1 MKLLA
6 IIIVIFGCQELL
18 GQVKFERQR
27 KIDTLF
33 DADLKL
39 YPDKTF
45 KFSDSRNLI
54 SNWYW
59 PNYSGKWQLNEDT
72 LRFTITFTSEDYRR
86 ENYDS
91 IIFTTRKYLVKY
103 NKLLEIDGNEKYSWG
118 NFKYLAWGNFKFL
131 ATIYG
136 R

>member
-1 MKLLA
+1 MKLFA

-39 YPDKTF
+39 YPDKRFIFHDTRDW
-45 KFSDSRNLI
+45 SCWAWRD
-54 SNWYW
+54 Y
-59 PNYSGKWQLNEDT
+59 YGKWQLSEDT
-72 LRFTITFTSEDYRR
+72 LTFTWESSRR
-86 ENYDS
+86 ENSDS
-91 IIFTTRKYLVKY
+91 IILTTRKYLVKY
-103 NKLLEIDGNEKYSWG
+103 NKLLEIDGNENDSWG
-118 NFKYLAWGNFKFL
+118 DFKFLAWGNFKFL